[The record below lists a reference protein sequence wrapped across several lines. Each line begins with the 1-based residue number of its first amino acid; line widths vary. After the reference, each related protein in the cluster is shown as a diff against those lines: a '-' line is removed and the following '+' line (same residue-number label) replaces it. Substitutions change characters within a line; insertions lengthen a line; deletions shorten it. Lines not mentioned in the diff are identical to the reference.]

1 MAAMFFVL
9 LTVSGVS
16 AAMITMV
23 SRATP
28 TG

>member
-1 MAAMFFVL
+1 MAAMFLVL

-16 AAMITMV
+16 AAMTTMV
-23 SRATP
+23 SSATA

>member
-1 MAAMFFVL
+1 MAAMFLVL
-9 LTVSGVS
+9 LTVRGVR

-23 SRATP
+23 SSATA